1 MKWPRTPSLA
11 HMGQDEWSGFGRL
24 RTRSPVD
31 IHLGM
36 FACSAGLRKVTAS
49 IHNWFT
55 RIVYMFSPAQAE
67 H

>member
-1 MKWPRTPSLA
+1 
-11 HMGQDEWSGFGRL
+11 MGQDEWSGFGRL